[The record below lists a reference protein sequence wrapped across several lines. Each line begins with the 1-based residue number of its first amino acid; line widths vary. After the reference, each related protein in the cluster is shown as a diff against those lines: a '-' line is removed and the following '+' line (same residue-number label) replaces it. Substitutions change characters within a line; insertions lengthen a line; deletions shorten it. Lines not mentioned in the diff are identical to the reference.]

1 MMKLYVENVGD
12 TAVIECQGR
21 VVRDDAVFELRDA
34 VQQQAASK
42 VVLDL
47 SEVKAIGGGGLG
59 MLAYLERWSREN
71 DVQLKLYSPS
81 KPVLEGLAHNRSL
94 VNFNLASFDEMM
106 GMLAHSHD
114 GPYGLA
120 A

>member
-1 MMKLYVENVGD
+1 MLKLSVENVGD
-12 TAVIECQGR
+12 TAVIGCEGR
-21 VVRDDAVFELRDA
+21 IVRSDAVFRLRNA
-34 VQQQAASK
+34 VQQQSASN

-71 DVQLKLYSPS
+71 DVELKLYSPS
-81 KPVLEGLAHNRSL
+81 KAVIEGLAENRSL
-94 VNFNLASFDEMM
+94 VNFNLASFEEMM
-106 GMLAHSHD
+106 GMLAHSPS
-114 GPYGLA
+114 PYGLA

>member
-1 MMKLYVENVGD
+1 
-12 TAVIECQGR
+12 
-21 VVRDDAVFELRDA
+21 LRDA
-34 VQQQAASK
+34 VQEQSAST

-59 MLAYLERWSREN
+59 ILAYLERWSREN

-81 KPVLEGLAHNRSL
+81 KPVLEGLAQNRSL

-106 GMLAHSHD
+106 GVLAHSQSAHS
-114 GPYGLA
+114 LA